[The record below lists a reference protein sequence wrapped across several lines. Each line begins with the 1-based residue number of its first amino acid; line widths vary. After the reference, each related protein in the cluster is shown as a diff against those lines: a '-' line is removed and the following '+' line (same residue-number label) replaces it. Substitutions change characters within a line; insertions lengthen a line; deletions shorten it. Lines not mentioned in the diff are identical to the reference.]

1 MRPRFRQPL
10 AIRFLTADPGP
21 LPTGK
26 VTWIGPLDKVLAF
39 PGVVQADVFLQQ
51 GETIRPVRLDGDRR
65 GYVIAVADTNVEA
78 LERAEAAAKLVDV
91 IVE

>member
-1 MRPRFRQPL
+1 M
-10 AIRFLTADPGP
+10 
-21 LPTGK
+21 
-26 VTWIGPLDKVLAF
+26 LAF
-39 PGVVQADVFLQQ
+39 PGVVQAELYLQP

-78 LERAEAAAKLVDV
+78 LERAEAAATLVDV

>member
-1 MRPRFRQPL
+1 VGSL
-10 AIRFLTADPGP
+10 E
-21 LPTGK
+21 
-26 VTWIGPLDKVLAF
+26 KVLAF
-39 PGVVQADVFLQQ
+39 PGIVQAELYLQP

-65 GYVIAVADTNVEA
+65 GYVIAIADTNLEA